1 MKITKDLVVLNF
13 NNCHIERYE
22 LTREEEGFTDE
33 VIEEFIA
40 SKHNLSEVQWM
51 YGNMLYCDDVIK
63 VELQSDK
70 VQPIIDEMNSSCE
83 TFCDLIDDIVEAN
96 VEDNNNIASAFRKR
110 FGDKRVNALK
120 KILNTETSEE

>member
-1 MKITKDLVVLNF
+1 
-13 NNCHIERYE
+13 
-22 LTREEEGFTDE
+22 
-33 VIEEFIA
+33 
-40 SKHNLSEVQWM
+40 M